1 MLEWSGW
8 KDPDTVVIFQTIL
21 RGVPHG
27 LPHGGVPLQHSYSHF
42 PLGVNYMVNTGASL
56 GLSWS
61 RGPAQIQL
69 SDHQTELGL
78 KDELQGFID
87 WVYSLLTAQPTPA
100 QM

>member
-1 MLEWSGW
+1 
-8 KDPDTVVIFQTIL
+8 
-21 RGVPHG
+21 
-27 LPHGGVPLQHSYSHF
+27 
-42 PLGVNYMVNTGASL
+42 MVNTGASL